1 MAAVSA
7 WLALPR
13 PVLPGDTL
21 PLPLVDRRTLRLERA
36 ADHELAERA
45 RARTLPYEVR
55 AIGELVRRFGARQA
69 RGDVLGAERAREDAF
84 RARLSAQGR
93 FGVEALRA
101 LRALQTELFL
111 SRIRSNGILTAA
123 DRELAELSG
132 SLPERSQRAGWTDG
146 AGRPLLTEDELATLY
161 RVRWTDLLG
170 AQSDPELGPKLGEL
184 RAYYRILFEHP
195 EGGSPRER
203 DERRLAYAEALGRRD
218 PAFAWQF
225 VRGVLLHRL
234 GEPASAAQAFVE
246 HLAEHPDGPWS
257 LRARNHL
264 LAVLADTGA
273 LE

>member
-1 MAAVSA
+1 MAGVSA

-13 PVLPGDTL
+13 PVVPGDTL
-21 PLPLVDRRTLRLERA
+21 PLPSVDRRALRLERA

-69 RGDVLGAERAREDAF
+69 RGDALGAERTREDAF

-93 FGVEALRA
+93 FGAEALRT

-111 SRIRSNGILTAA
+111 SRVRSNGTLTAA

-132 SLPERSQRAGWTDG
+132 SLPERSRRAGWTDG
-146 AGRPLLTEDELATLY
+146 DGRPLLTEDELATLY
-161 RVRWTDLLG
+161 RVRWTELLG
-170 AQSDPELGPKLGEL
+170 AQRDPELGPKLGEL
-184 RAYYRILFEHP
+184 RAYYRILFEYP
-195 EGGSPRER
+195 EGNSPRER
-203 DERRLAYAEALGRRD
+203 DERRLAYAETFGRRD

-225 VRGVLLHRL
+225 ARGVLLHRL
-234 GEPASAAQAFVE
+234 GDPASSAQAFVA
-246 HLAEHPDGPWS
+246 HLEEHPDGPWS

-264 LAVLADTGA
+264 LAVLADSGA

>member
-1 MAAVSA
+1 MAGISA

-13 PVLPGDTL
+13 PVLPGESL
-21 PLPLVDRRTLRLERA
+21 PLPSVDRRALGLERA

-45 RARTLPYEVR
+45 RTRTLPYEVR

-69 RGDVLGAERAREDAF
+69 RGDALGAERTREDAF
-84 RARLSAQGR
+84 RARLSAQPR
-93 FGVEALRA
+93 FGAESLRS

-111 SRIRSNGILTAA
+111 SRVQKTGTLTAA

-132 SLPERSQRAGWTDG
+132 SLPERSQRAGWADG
-146 AGRPLLTEDELATLY
+146 AGRLLLTEDELATLY

-170 AQSDPELGPKLGEL
+170 ALNDPELGPKLGEV
-184 RAYYRILFEHP
+184 RAFYRILFEHP
-195 EGGSPRER
+195 EGDSPRER

-225 VRGVLLHRL
+225 ARGVLFHRL
-234 GEPASAAQAFVE
+234 GDPVSAAQAFVE
-246 HLAEHPDGPWS
+246 HLQEHPDGPWS

-264 LAVLADTGA
+264 LAVLADSGA